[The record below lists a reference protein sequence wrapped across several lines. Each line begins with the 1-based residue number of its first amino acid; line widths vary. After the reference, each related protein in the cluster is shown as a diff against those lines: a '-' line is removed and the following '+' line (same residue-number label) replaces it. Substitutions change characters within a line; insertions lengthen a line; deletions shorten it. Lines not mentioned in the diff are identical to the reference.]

1 MNKLCSIF
9 FVLMMSLQLA
19 AQAPDWYSAASR
31 KAHYPQNDWYI
42 GYVEGEQRENEDIEE
57 TFSRLKDDARAE
69 LASTIITTIKH
80 SSRYHSQSDMRLGSD
95 YFEENIQE
103 SIVTETEISS
113 FINDIPEIR
122 PEIYRIP
129 KGKTI
134 AAFASLKKSSVR
146 NLYIRKIEES
156 YASINESLV
165 IIDYLMKNQERIKV
179 GEELKKAKEDL
190 TQSNEYYK
198 WLLIFGCNEDK
209 INVLLSQRTEI
220 EHKIRKKI
228 SFLSLYTESIC
239 ILCGGA
245 AYDFSCSQIVDKI
258 KGNMSELS
266 CSFTDDPSQADWI
279 INFRLKAETDNT
291 RSNSK
296 EQFVKVSI
304 TGSAYCVNKKT
315 TYPLYSEE
323 YDSALSSPKAAEVI
337 LRRGKLI
344 NGITND
350 IINILKSK

>member
-1 MNKLCSIF
+1 MRKTAF
-9 FVLMMSLQLA
+9 FIYAVLSLL
-19 AQAPDWYSAASR
+19 S
-31 KAHYPQNDWYI
+31 
-42 GYVEGEQRENEDIEE
+42 
-57 TFSRLKDDARAE
+57 LRAE
-69 LASTIITTIKH
+69 PYPPSWIKFTLGD
-80 SSRYHSQSDMRLGSD
+80 YVYDIQSDIIGDGNSKMRLL
-95 YFEENIQE
+95 NICRANVAKQLEIKISE
-103 SIVTETEISS
+103 S
-113 FINDIPEIR
+113 
-122 PEIYRIP
+122 
-129 KGKTI
+129 
-134 AAFASLKKSSVR
+134 ASLKKKSTNGMVDIVYTEHSEFNTNLEINLLKTDSYENLSQKRTYVIAYINKEEANTYYVQQLQVAYEKIKSV
-146 NLYIRKIEES
+146 LTITE
-156 YASINESLV
+156 
-165 IIDYLMKNQERIKV
+165 YLIQSQEQIKA
-179 GEELKKAKEDL
+179 GEELKKAQVEFNKSE
-190 TQSNEYYK
+190 NYYK
-198 WLLIFGCNEDK
+198 WLLIFGCNADK
-209 INVLLSQRTEI
+209 INTLQSQRTEI
-220 EHKIRKKI
+220 EHKIRQKL

-296 EQFVKVSI
+296 EKFVKVSI